1 LCPVPKQP
9 HERDHRRPAI
19 DDLHRRS
26 SGDGEN
32 PCGRSCEPSTSSY
45 RRDGYPLRIIDRQPR
60 RGWHEWRLA
69 PAHQWI
75 LYSSPRWK
83 GFVAGDGN
91 YLNRRTNTQSRC
103 LPLAHRFQNRK
114 LYPTPHSVFRRLR
127 TAIGKKTLVQGMF
140 CRREELF
147 MNETAITIN
156 FKLRKYI
163 YQTVTVV
170 HLPPYHQPF

>member
-1 LCPVPKQP
+1 MPHERTVSPKSRRLQVPCDSFQVALIYPTHYPSGPITNDCVLCRNTRSVFAVRHGERATSHPEQEVPTARWHP

-45 RRDGYPLRIIDRQPR
+45 RRDGYPLGIIDRQPQ
-60 RGWHEWRLA
+60 RGSHEWRLA

-83 GFVAGDGN
+83 GFVA
-91 YLNRRTNTQSRC
+91 R
-103 LPLAHRFQNRK
+103 RK
-114 LYPTPHSVFRRLR
+114 LP
-127 TAIGKKTLVQGMF
+127 
-140 CRREELF
+140 
-147 MNETAITIN
+147 
-156 FKLRKYI
+156 
-163 YQTVTVV
+163 
-170 HLPPYHQPF
+170 